1 MPRIIIT
8 SLAAWLL
15 LCGSVAA
22 QVTAKINGPEETD
35 PGNLVVLDASES
47 TGATAYKWVLIGAPS
62 SSFAPFEGGKLCVFS
77 RGVAG
82 EYTFVLIV
90 AGPDKDGKL
99 AVGVAEKKITVRG
112 ALPTPQPNPT
122 PGPGPSPNPPPNP
135 SPSKITAAIY
145 VYEKSQSA
153 VPRSVAA
160 AISRLNVD
168 RSGAGFSASIVEQD
182 VITGGGTVPKQ
193 YASAI
198 EAAKREGL
206 PALVIMTGEVIAKVV
221 KNPTTEEQ
229 VMEAAK

>member
-1 MPRIIIT
+1 MRYIT
-8 SLAAWLL
+8 VTIAAWLL
-15 LCGSVAA
+15 LCGSLAA
-22 QVTAKINGPEETD
+22 QVVAKIDGPEETD
-35 PGNLVVLDASES
+35 PGNLVVLDASGS

-62 SSFAPFEGGKLCVFS
+62 SSFAPFDGGKLCVFA

-82 EYTFVLIV
+82 EYTFVLVV

-99 AVGVAEKKITVRG
+99 SVGVAEKKITVRG

-122 PGPGPSPNPPPNP
+122 PGPSPNQPPSP

-153 VPRSVAA
+153 VPRPVAA

-182 VITGGGTVPKQ
+182 ATTGAGTVPKQ
-193 YASAI
+193 YAAAI

-206 PALVIMTGEVIAKVV
+206 PALVVMAGEVVAKVV
-221 KNPTTEEQ
+221 RNPTTEEH
-229 VMEAAK
+229 VLEAAK

>member
-1 MPRIIIT
+1 MPRFIIT
-8 SLAAWLL
+8 SLAAWLM

-62 SSFAPFEGGKLCVFS
+62 SSYAPFDGGKLCVFA

-82 EYTFVLIV
+82 EYTFVLVV

-99 AVGVAEKKITVRG
+99 AVAVAEKKIIVRG
-112 ALPTPQPNPT
+112 ALPPQPNPP
-122 PGPGPSPNPPPNP
+122 PGPGPNPSPNPTPN
-135 SPSKITAAIY
+135 PSKITAAIY

-153 VPRSVAA
+153 VPRPVAA

-168 RSGAGFSASIVEQD
+168 RSAGGFSGSIVEQD
-182 VITGGGTVPKQ
+182 VVTGGGTVPKQ
-193 YASAI
+193 YAPAI
-198 EAAKREGL
+198 EAAKKEGL
-206 PALVIMTGEVIAKVV
+206 PALVIMAGEAVVKVV